1 MAGFV
6 SGAQAYIVAN
16 GTKVRPVQILAVSG
30 GLYTLMFLD
39 GHGSTRLKKGRLY
52 RTKEDAERSIKQKK
66 SAGRVLSNPHTQGWN
81 L

>member
-39 GHGSTRLKKGRLY
+39 GYGSTRLKKGRLY
-52 RTKEDAERSIKQKK
+52 KTKEDAERSIKREKP
-66 SAGRVLSNPHTQGWN
+66 AGRGLRNPHTCGWY
-81 L
+81 